1 MNPQGNYFDIYEEAS
16 SDEQTYYQWSND
28 NNVYTE
34 LSAPGF
40 EEMGDGFHVFFV
52 GENPPLDNSLANG
65 LVGTPRNIGFVK
77 VSKEDTR
84 EILSDGP
91 TETGGY
97 YTFNGDFYEQE
108 HAGIQWLTDFDD
120 FDTNVSRLKQI
131 SISDDKHF
139 LIWEIWNM
147 EAYQYTSWMIV
158 DTSGSVTEKGD
169 IRNICYPLRLHKA
182 DDPVRIGDDI
192 FIYAGGNYGKIDVYK
207 ISITGF

>member
-1 MNPQGNYFDIYEEAS
+1 
-16 SDEQTYYQWSND
+16 
-28 NNVYTE
+28 
-34 LSAPGF
+34 
-40 EEMGDGFHVFFV
+40 MGDGFHVFFV

-77 VSKEDTR
+77 VSKENTR
-84 EILSDGP
+84 KILSDGP

-158 DTSGSVTEKGD
+158 DTSGSVAEKGD

-182 DDPVRIGDDI
+182 DDPVRIEDDI
-192 FIYAGGNYGKIDVYK
+192 FIYAVGNYGKIDVYK